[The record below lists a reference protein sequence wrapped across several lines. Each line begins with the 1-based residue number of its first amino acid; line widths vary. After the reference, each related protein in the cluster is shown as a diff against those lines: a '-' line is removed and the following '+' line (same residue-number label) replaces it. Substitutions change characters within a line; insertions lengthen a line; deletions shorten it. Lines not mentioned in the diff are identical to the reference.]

1 MITEFGQ
8 IFHWLRRNMTRVRE
22 RIGYLHAG
30 MVHDVL
36 KKNVQLIVTEND
48 ADLSSTRGKKRCVI
62 R

>member
-1 MITEFGQ
+1 
-8 IFHWLRRNMTRVRE
+8 MTRVRE